1 MSDTAVARKKALG
14 IISFKGLL
22 DSIDKA
28 LDGIDTKRAEK
39 RYEKIRGALIES
51 GTRYSEEEYSKYA
64 ELAEKAKNLTPNER
78 IHLLES
84 VMKGKDKEAGKNR
97 RNAFLGIGA
106 GLVETGVEMAT
117 GQSVVGALLAVF
129 GVTAPP
135 ATTIVA
141 ATLAGGTALF
151 SLYKL
156 HKSKNFVDAEKIL
169 SNEEF
174 MNNFSQMVDEV
185 KKLCDELDKTK
196 EQDIQS
202 LKSRQEKGKK
212 VSAKDFKRTFAMNAY
227 KIIHNMQLKH
237 ISKETVIDAYGIK
250 AEAEAFEKA
259 EAEKQE
265 AETERQQTEA
275 TEIEA
280 RVAEETRMAEEMERK
295 KEEDLQNAQRGQ
307 E

>member
-1 MSDTAVARKKALG
+1 MSDVAVKKGTIG

-39 RYEKIRGALIES
+39 RYEKIRQKLLEA
-51 GTRYSEEEYSKYA
+51 GTQYSEEKYSQYA

-78 IHLLES
+78 LHLLES
-84 VMKGKDKEAGKNR
+84 VMKGKEKEAGKNR
-97 RNAFLGIGA
+97 RNALLGIGA
-106 GLVETGVEMAT
+106 GLVEAGVEIAT

-141 ATLAGGTALF
+141 ATLAGGTALL

-156 HKSKNFVDAEKIL
+156 HKSKDFTDAEKIL
-169 SNEEF
+169 TNEEF
-174 MNNFSQMVDEV
+174 LKDFSQMVDEV

-202 LKSRQEKGKK
+202 LKSRNGGK
-212 VSAKDFKRTFAMNAY
+212 VSAKLFKKTFAMNAY

-237 ISKETVIDAYGIK
+237 ISKEAVIDAYGIETEAKIFEAMAKIQAAEEAAEVEAK
-250 AEAEAFEKA
+250 AAEEARILGEQEEERLRKEAEEKKA
-259 EAEKQE
+259 NVE
-265 AETERQQTEA
+265 
-275 TEIEA
+275 
-280 RVAEETRMAEEMERK
+280 
-295 KEEDLQNAQRGQ
+295 RGQ